1 MLALGSSLVL
11 LFFQTQTAPTSAA
24 ALPDEVEILRQA
36 RAALAGAQSLRFE
49 LRYSFDGQLAIGAG
63 VGPSPTGNFEMTGR
77 VLMAD
82 GGRYRIELSREGKPT
97 GAVVCDGE
105 QVTEWNARTHRWTRY
120 ALMSPE
126 AYRSCEQLVF
136 KPGILVTLFAS
147 WVGKDT
153 SEGEWYARLA
163 TADHVRAAVLREI
176 DGRLC
181 DSIQFGE
188 AGSDQREE
196 CLLCFDAESHL
207 PVRYEQ
213 TYLTAIPGASVESG
227 WKCAYSYTD
236 VRVNERLASDAF
248 TFTPPEDATEVDAAP
263 LRAKHARTHG
273 KADPKDQPA
282 GEPGGEAAPE
292 FKLDDLAGKTV
303 ALSQF
308 KGKKVVLLTF
318 WASWCVPCRVEM
330 AALGKLHDE
339 FSRQGLVVCGISTD
353 SSKAMLEAVLKKSPV
368 PYLILHDVD
377 GAVAKEYEVGSLPK
391 TLLID
396 KQGVVVRT
404 WFGWSGAD
412 EEAAIRANL
421 TKLGIDSP

>member
-1 MLALGSSLVL
+1 MLALSSALVVL
-11 LFFQTQTAPTSAA
+11 LLQTQTAPASAA
-24 ALPDEVEILRQA
+24 APSDRAELLGQA
-36 RAALAGAQSLRFE
+36 RAALAGLTSLRFE
-49 LRYSFDGQLAIGAG
+49 LRFSFDGQIAIGAG
-63 VGPSPTGNFEMTGR
+63 VGPSPTGNFALTGH

-82 GGRYRIELSREGKPT
+82 GGRYRIDLFREGKLT
-97 GAVVCDGE
+97 GTVVCDGE
-105 QVTEWNARTHRWTRY
+105 QVTEWDARARRWTRY
-120 ALMSPE
+120 TLKSATGQRG
-126 AYRSCEQLVF
+126 YEQLVF
-136 KPGILVTLFAS
+136 KPQVVLTLVAS

-153 SEGEWYARLA
+153 SEAEWFTRLA
-163 TADHVRAAVLREI
+163 TVDHVRPAARREI

-181 DSIQFGE
+181 DSIQME
-188 AGSDQREE
+188 DLRDDEREE
-196 CLLCFDAESHL
+196 SLLYFDAESHL

-213 TYLTAIPGASVESG
+213 TFLTAVPGVSVETG

-236 VRVNERLASDAF
+236 MRVNEPLAPDAF
-248 TFTPPEDATEVDAAP
+248 AFTPPADATEVDAAP
-263 LRAKHARTHG
+263 LRAERGRRHG
-273 KADPKDQPA
+273 KADPKERAA

-292 FKLDDLAGKTV
+292 FKLGDLAGKTV

-308 KGKKVVLLTF
+308 KGEKVVLLTF

-330 AALGKLHDE
+330 GTLSKLHDE
-339 FSRQGLVVCGISTD
+339 FARQGLVVCGISTD

-377 GAVAKEYEVGSLPK
+377 GAVAKEYEVGNLPK

-421 TKLGIDSP
+421 KQLGIGSP